1 MRKDKANL
9 PASELNGD
17 VDGFLRQLA
26 STPSVGRGEGQGR
39 LIFSMDATASRE
51 ATWDKACHIQSEM
64 FLATEALGGLSVQ
77 LAFYRGFGECKSSP
91 WVNSSAALV
100 QKMAAVMC
108 LGGRTQIR
116 KILKHTLRQNEKK
129 RVNALIF
136 VGDCIEEDIDELCE
150 LAGKLG
156 VRGVPIFVFQEGND
170 QAATMGFRQFA
181 RLTGGAHCHFDIN
194 SAEELK
200 SLLAAVAVFASGGRK
215 ALENFGGQN
224 RQAVARL
231 TSQVK

>member
-26 STPSVGRGEGQGR
+26 STPSVGGGEGQGR

-64 FLATEALGGLSVQ
+64 FFATEALGGLSVQ

-156 VRGVPIFVFQEGND
+156 VRGVPIFVFQEGN
-170 QAATMGFRQFA
+170 M
-181 RLTGGAHCHFDIN
+181 
-194 SAEELK
+194 K
-200 SLLAAVAVFASGGRK
+200 K
-215 ALENFGGQN
+215 
-224 RQAVARL
+224 
-231 TSQVK
+231 

>member
-1 MRKDKANL
+1 MSQDKAHL

-17 VDGFLRQLA
+17 VEGFLKQLA

-64 FLATEALGGLSVQ
+64 FFATEALGGLSVQ

-116 KILKHTLRQNEKK
+116 KIFKHTLRQNEKK